1 MTVFSCRAECQDDVD
16 AFIEAAK
23 AADFEMLVRAFAD
36 KVFPDVEIEIIS
48 DASKDELR
56 DLMRGVE
63 DGHMMRQTLR
73 AVPLS
78 ENSMEP
84 DDRVN

>member
-16 AFIEAAK
+16 TFIEAAK
-23 AADFEMLVRAFAD
+23 AAKLEMVVRAFAD

-48 DASKDELR
+48 NASKDELR
-56 DLMRGVE
+56 VLMQSVE

-73 AVPLS
+73 AIPLS

-84 DDRVN
+84 DDRVE

>member
-16 AFIEAAK
+16 AFIAAAK
-23 AADFEMLVRAFAD
+23 TPEVEMVVRAFAD
-36 KVFPDVEIEIIS
+36 KVFPDVEIEITCNT
-48 DASKDELR
+48 SKDELR
-56 DLMRGVE
+56 NIMRGVE

-73 AVPLS
+73 PLPIS

-84 DDRVN
+84 DSRVK

>member
-1 MTVFSCRAECQDDVD
+1 MTVFSCRAECQDDID

-23 AADFEMLVRAFAD
+23 AAEVEMAIRAFAD
-36 KVFPDVEIEIIS
+36 KVFPDVEIEITS
-48 DASKDELR
+48 TASKDELR

-78 ENSMEP
+78 ENSLVP
-84 DDRVN
+84 DDRVR

>member
-16 AFIEAAK
+16 AFMEAAK
-23 AADFEMLVRAFAD
+23 AAEVEMLVRAFAD
-36 KVFPDVEIEIIS
+36 KVFPDVEVEITS
-48 DASKDELR
+48 QASKEILMA
-56 DLMRGVE
+56 LMRNSE
-63 DGHMMRQTLR
+63 DAHMMRQTLR

-84 DDRVN
+84 DDRVK